1 MENYFL
7 ARSDELL
14 SLTMPVG
21 EKSIVTMNAVAIRDI
36 RQLGPVHS
44 NKCCQSPNR
53 NRLGPHSVDNG
64 IIREIVD
71 LN

>member
-1 MENYFL
+1 V
-7 ARSDELL
+7 
-14 SLTMPVG
+14 P
-21 EKSIVTMNAVAIRDI
+21 MNAVSIGDV
-36 RQLGPVHS
+36 RQLSPVHKAS
-44 NKCCQSPNR
+44 VANPPNR